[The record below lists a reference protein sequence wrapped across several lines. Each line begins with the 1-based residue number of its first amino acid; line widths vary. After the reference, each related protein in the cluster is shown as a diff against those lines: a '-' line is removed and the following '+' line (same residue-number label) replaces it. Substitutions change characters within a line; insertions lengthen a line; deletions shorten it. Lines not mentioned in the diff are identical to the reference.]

1 MLGRKRM
8 KRDSNPLY
16 QNFTP
21 LLYHIF
27 ICGFRRLISKLQR
40 ASKFGDD
47 CCCVTQTHPL
57 HLRTSQIS
65 FHDTHFLESMLH
77 QRDAF
82 VIQSSYCES
91 WFHFLQMMGKLW
103 KTIVMSSLIIQPTSH
118 TFWKYKLRSS
128 KSGDLS
134 IVKCVMCQVCFT
146 LFICIIISKGSI
158 VLNAFEVVFFRWFF
172 LTQSRLFFGSR
183 VSGPKRDKNR
193 SQSAS

>member
-8 KRDSNPLY
+8 KKRDSNPLY

-27 ICGFRRLISKLQR
+27 ICGFTRMISKLQR

-65 FHDTHFLESMLH
+65 FHDTHFFESLLH

-82 VIQSSYCES
+82 VIQNSYCES
-91 WFHFLQMMGKLW
+91 LFHFYKWWENSGRQLW
-103 KTIVMSSLIIQPTSH
+103 
-118 TFWKYKLRSS
+118 
-128 KSGDLS
+128 
-134 IVKCVMCQVCFT
+134 CQVSSFSLPATHFGNTSWGVPNQETFQLLNVWCVKFAL
-146 LFICIIISKGSI
+146 LFLS
-158 VLNAFEVVFFRWFF
+158 
-172 LTQSRLFFGSR
+172 
-183 VSGPKRDKNR
+183 VS
-193 SQSAS
+193 